1 MDEGQENERKR
12 EVCFFADRRVMHE
25 PKAVDNTTNKCG
37 CHH

>member
-1 MDEGQENERKR
+1 MDGGQESERKR

-25 PKAVDNTTNKCG
+25 PKGGDITTIKCG